1 MKGGCLSHFFQTSK
15 WNRTRNLLPYRGLSS
30 KKGGMKRLHLRIIY
44 ALLWVLTTGLFII
57 NVGHFRQIA
66 DRIGQAGAIAWF
78 MVFFGPAFFALY
90 LLTAFLFD
98 VRQDVVTAAHVKT
111 FLYRRRL
118 PIGLLLF
125 SMIIFVILT
134 FYGVSFKR

>member
-1 MKGGCLSHFFQTSK
+1 
-15 WNRTRNLLPYRGLSS
+15 
-30 KKGGMKRLHLRIIY
+30 MKRLQLQIIY
-44 ALLWVLTTGLFII
+44 GLLWVLTTGLFLI
-57 NVGHFRQIA
+57 NAGHFRQMA
-66 DRIGQAGAIAWF
+66 DSIGQAGAIAWF
-78 MVFFGPAFFALY
+78 MILFGPAFFILY

-98 VRQDVVTAAHVKT
+98 VRQAFITTAHFKA

-125 SMIIFVILT
+125 SMILFVILA

>member
-1 MKGGCLSHFFQTSK
+1 
-15 WNRTRNLLPYRGLSS
+15 
-30 KKGGMKRLHLRIIY
+30 MKRLHLRIIY
-44 ALLWVLTTGLFII
+44 ALLWLLTTGIFL
-57 NVGHFRQIA
+57 NHAGHFRQIA
-66 DRIGQAGAIAWF
+66 GNIGQAGAIAWF

-98 VRQDVVTAAHVKT
+98 VRQDVVTTAHVKA

-125 SMIIFVILT
+125 SMILFVILT
-134 FYGVSFKR
+134 FYGVSFER

>member
-1 MKGGCLSHFFQTSK
+1 
-15 WNRTRNLLPYRGLSS
+15 
-30 KKGGMKRLHLRIIY
+30 MKRLHLQIIY
-44 ALLWVLTTGLFII
+44 SLLWMLTTGLFLI
-57 NVGHFRQIA
+57 NAGHFRQMA
-66 DRIGQAGAIAWF
+66 DSIGQAGAIARF
-78 MVFFGPAFFALY
+78 MMLFGPAFFILY

-98 VRQDVVTAAHVKT
+98 VREETVTAAHFRV

-125 SMIIFVILT
+125 SMILFVILT

>member
-1 MKGGCLSHFFQTSK
+1 
-15 WNRTRNLLPYRGLSS
+15 
-30 KKGGMKRLHLRIIY
+30 MKRFHLRIMY
-44 ALLWVLTTGLFII
+44 GLLWVLTTSLFII
-57 NVGHFRQIA
+57 NAGHFRRIA
-66 DRIGQAGAIAWF
+66 ENIGQAGAIAWF

-98 VRQDVVTAAHVKT
+98 VRQNVITTAHFKA

-125 SMIIFVILT
+125 SMILFVLLT
-134 FYGVSFKR
+134 FYGVSFER

>member
-1 MKGGCLSHFFQTSK
+1 
-15 WNRTRNLLPYRGLSS
+15 
-30 KKGGMKRLHLRIIY
+30 MKRLHLRIIY
-44 ALLWVLTTGLFII
+44 ALLWVLTAGIFLI
-57 NVGHFRQIA
+57 NAGHFRQVA
-66 DRIGQAGAIAWF
+66 GNIGQAGAIARF
-78 MVFFGPAFFALY
+78 MIFFGPAFFMLY

-98 VRQDVVTAAHVKT
+98 VRQDVVTTAHFRA

-125 SMIIFVILT
+125 SMILFVLLT

>member
-1 MKGGCLSHFFQTSK
+1 M
-15 WNRTRNLLPYRGLSS
+15 PYAAASG
-30 KKGGMKRLHLRIIY
+30 KNAGMKRLHLLILY

-57 NVGHFRQIA
+57 NAGHFRQIA
-66 DRIGQAGAIAWF
+66 ASIGQAGAIAWF
-78 MVFFGPAFFALY
+78 MVLFGPAFFALY

-98 VRQDVVTAAHVKT
+98 VRQDVVTAAHFKA

-125 SMIIFVILT
+125 SMLLFVILA